1 MSFRDGSSGER
12 DGVMVRVSRGVHWRL
27 HEIRHGFH
35 HCVQDG
41 LLLLKELH
49 LGEDREVVRHE
60 GVIPEDVVRVVAVG
74 VVRLQLRFREQG
86 R

>member
-1 MSFRDGSSGER
+1 
-12 DGVMVRVSRGVHWRL
+12 MVRVSRGVQNR
-27 HEIRHGFH
+27 HEIRHD
-35 HCVQDG
+35 QDG
-41 LLLLKELH
+41 RLLLKGLQ